1 MKSETALIAVNG
13 LSKSFT
19 NDSYTIQVLNEVA
32 FSIQAGELVAVIG
45 PSGVGKSTLLHLLGT
60 LDRPDTGE
68 LLYEGVNPF
77 LLADQ
82 ELARF
87 RNQKIGFVFQFHHL
101 LPEFSALENV
111 MLPALIFDNDVKL
124 AREKALTMMQRV
136 GLEGRLHHRPN
147 QLSGGERQRVAIARA
162 LINNPLIVLADEPTG
177 NLDMENS
184 RRLIQLILEINQKY
198 NTTFIIATHNPEIS
212 AAAQRVLTLTQGKV
226 L

>member
-1 MKSETALIAVNG
+1 MKNETALIAVNG
-13 LSKSFT
+13 LSKSFA

-32 FSIQAGELVAVIG
+32 FNIKAGELVAVVG

-60 LDRPDTGE
+60 LDRPDRGE
-68 LLYEGVNPF
+68 IFYEGVNPF
-77 LLADQ
+77 LLPDQ

-111 MLPALIFDNDVKL
+111 MLPALIFNNDVKL
-124 AREKALTMMQRV
+124 AQEKAITMLQRV
-136 GLEGRLHHRPN
+136 GLEERLHHKPN

-177 NLDMENS
+177 NLDVDNG
-184 RRLIQLILEINQKY
+184 RRLIQLILEINQNY
-198 NTTFIIATHNPEIS
+198 DTTFIIATHNPEIS
-212 AAAQRVLTLTQGKV
+212 ATAQRVLTLKQGKV
-226 L
+226 Q